1 MTRYWFLILSGV
13 VGACLWLIATPTAQA
28 HPGHYHPPEE
38 VDEFAD
44 EAFFEGVKHPF
55 TGLDHLL
62 AAFGV
67 GSLAVAMGRQRG
79 LATVGVFFAAMSFGF
94 AMGQTGVGLPM
105 LETGLALAVLGA
117 GVLLMLQQ
125 KANSWIHWGVVALI
139 GFWNGGAH
147 GMEAS
152 SGVYGVG
159 LLVGMAM
166 IAATGAL
173 ATAALKKVQFGLS
186 LPRWSGAA
194 LMLAGL
200 VLVID
205 RMSSGF

>member
-1 MTRYWFLILSGV
+1 MTRFWNSILCGV
-13 VGACLWLIATPTAQA
+13 VGACLWVIATPLAQA

-55 TGLDHLL
+55 SGWDHLL

-79 LATVGVFFAAMSFGF
+79 PATAGVFFAAMSFGY
-94 AMGQTGVGLPM
+94 AAGQMGIGLPM

-125 KANSWIHWGVVALI
+125 KANIWMQWVIVALI
-139 GFWNGGAH
+139 GLWNGGAH
-147 GMEAS
+147 GMEAVN
-152 SGVYGVG
+152 GVYGVG
-159 LLVGMAM
+159 LLGGMAL
-166 IAATGAL
+166 IAMVGAVL
-173 ATAALKKVQFGLS
+173 TAIPSLIRMQWS
-186 LPRWSGAA
+186 LPKWSGAA
-194 LMLAGL
+194 LALAGV
-200 VLVID
+200 VLTLD
-205 RMSSGF
+205 R